1 VTAATAVAVIVVVIA
16 VVMLVLMTA
25 ATITVGVRM
34 FMCMCM
40 CMCHS
45 SILLCVI
52 GIFTACCLIEWVRRW
67 LFKACRISALLDR
80 ISDQLPRHVLVKLEA
95 WEEKRLSL

>member
-1 VTAATAVAVIVVVIA
+1 MTAATAVAVIVVVIA

-34 FMCMCM
+34 FMCK
-40 CMCHS
+40 CHS

-80 ISDQLPRHVLVKLEA
+80 ISDQLPQHVLVKLEA